1 MVRYFA
7 YGSNLMAE
15 RLRERGVGFVSA
27 RPAVLRDHRLAFDK
41 AGRDGSGRANVIR
54 ALGGQVHGVLYEL
67 TLDALDTL
75 KLFEAGYDLADV
87 LVECARLDGGVEVLP
102 ARTFV
107 ARADR
112 RTEAPPTRGYVAT
125 ILEGMRQHGLPE
137 PARDEVARAADEK
150 KPKE

>member
-1 MVRYFA
+1 VVRYFA

-15 RLRERGVGFVSA
+15 RMRERGAEFFSA

-41 AGRDGSGRANVIR
+41 AGRDGTGRANVTR

-67 TLDALDTL
+67 APDGLDTL
-75 KLFEAGYDLADV
+75 RIFESGYDLVDV
-87 LVECARLDGGVEVLP
+87 LVECTRLDGGVEVLS

-107 ARADR
+107 ARASR
-112 RTEAPPTRGYVAT
+112 RTEAPPSRSYVST

-137 PARDEVARAADEK
+137 PARDEVLKAADRK
-150 KPKE
+150 KKQD